1 MPGSTPFIVLVAALL
16 VSALSC
22 CSAENVYCVTPT
34 ATSCSSCPHHTNC
47 STLSEYAQ
55 ESKLY
60 FTSNTTM
67 VFLPGR
73 HALHTNITVTKT
85 ARLTMRGEN
94 LSGNIATVVCHGSVG
109 LSFTNMV
116 EFKIYSLHFT
126 ACSRSS
132 GGPPPSRYYA
142 LLLQSTQYAALVNC
156 SFYDN
161 IGNVLLVEN
170 TSVSLDGNSE
180 FIHNYCESNS
190 CIGGGGIRALNSNIT
205 ITGNATF
212 LENLGIVHG
221 RGNNAGVGIYANN
234 TILSFSGV
242 SNFSNNLAIENAAG
256 IAIAATSNSVLIFD
270 GTNNFINNSAPCLY
284 GVGGAI
290 SITYNTTLR
299 LNGANNFINNS
310 APCSGLG
317 GAIATTSNSVLVLNG
332 TNKFINNSAGTG
344 GAIYSEINV
353 VIKFNGT
360 NSFINNSATN
370 RGGAIYFIV
379 NSTLVFNG
387 TIYFTHN
394 KVGGAAGY
402 GGGVSMAERSTFS
415 ISPNALVYWEN
426 NHAAVFGGAIYF
438 SDYSPFSYCVSS
450 DDPGSYIAKEECF
463 FQPTGKNLSSG
474 SDAQLVFKNNS
485 ADVAG
490 NVLFGGVV
498 DNCQL
503 TGLYSN
509 DSSGEVFDML
519 VNTDDNTNSNI
530 SSNPFHVCRCE
541 NNLPNCSESSYD
553 VPHTVYPGETFQV
566 SVVAVGQRHG
576 TVPTTVR
583 SNIHMQTS
591 TSDLLYSQYVQ
602 KVNRNCTKLN
612 FTVFS
617 LSTSMTVE
625 LRADNSLYVQSFQCF
640 PYEYMLVITVN
651 LNQTCPPGFNISELE
666 KSCVC
671 EQRLAEYTQKCNIT
685 NRLGYITRDSGR
697 QFWVGYDN
705 QSNEL
710 ILHPHCPF
718 DYCVNDTVVF
728 PLNNTDIQCAYD
740 RSGLLCGACKRS
752 YSLVLGSSICKQC
765 INNYLA
771 LLVPFAVMG
780 VALVILLLVCKLTVA
795 TGTLSGLVLYANIVP
810 SFYQWNLLMLL
821 HFSLHG

>member
-1 MPGSTPFIVLVAALL
+1 MTQSIPSIVLMAALFIDT
-16 VSALSC
+16 LSH

-34 ATSCSSCPHHTNC
+34 VTSCSSCPHNNHC
-47 STLSEYAQ
+47 ATLSEYAQ
-55 ESKLY
+55 DTELY

-67 VFLPGR
+67 VFLPGH
-73 HALHTNITVTKT
+73 HALHTNITVTNT
-85 ARLTMRGEN
+85 ARLTMQGQS

-161 IGNVLLVEN
+161 IGNALLVKN
-170 TSVSLDGNSE
+170 TSVTLAGNSE
-180 FIHNYCESNS
+180 FIHNYCESS
-190 CIGGGGIRALNSNIT
+190 CIGGGGITALSSNIA

-212 LENLGIVHG
+212 FENLGIFHG
-221 RGNNAGVGIYANN
+221 RGNNAGVAIYANN

-310 APCSGLG
+310 APRGGVG
-317 GAIATTSNSVLVLNG
+317 GAIAIQYNSVLFLIG
-332 TNKFINNSAGTG
+332 TNKFINNSGGIG
-344 GAIYSEINV
+344 GAIYTEINV
-353 VIKFNGT
+353 VIKFNGN
-360 NSFINNSATN
+360 NSFINNSAIN
-370 RGGAIYFIV
+370 LGGAIYSVI

-402 GGGVSMAERSTFS
+402 GGGLCLEQRSTFS

-450 DDPGSYIAKEECF
+450 DDPGSYMAKEECF
-463 FQPTGKNLSSG
+463 FQPNGQNLSSG
-474 SDAQLVFKNNS
+474 SDAELIFKNNS

-498 DNCQL
+498 DNCKL
-503 TGLYSN
+503 TGLYSSN
-509 DSSGEVFDML
+509 SSCEVFDML
-519 VNTDDNTNSNI
+519 VNTDDNMNSNI
-530 SSNPFHVCRCE
+530 
-541 NNLPNCSESSYD
+541 
-553 VPHTVYPGETFQV
+553 
-566 SVVAVGQRHG
+566 
-576 TVPTTVR
+576 
-583 SNIHMQTS
+583 
-591 TSDLLYSQYVQ
+591 
-602 KVNRNCTKLN
+602 
-612 FTVFS
+612 
-617 LSTSMTVE
+617 
-625 LRADNSLYVQSFQCF
+625 
-640 PYEYMLVITVN
+640 
-651 LNQTCPPGFNISELE
+651 
-666 KSCVC
+666 
-671 EQRLAEYTQKCNIT
+671 
-685 NRLGYITRDSGR
+685 
-697 QFWVGYDN
+697 
-705 QSNEL
+705 
-710 ILHPHCPF
+710 
-718 DYCVNDTVVF
+718 
-728 PLNNTDIQCAYD
+728 
-740 RSGLLCGACKRS
+740 
-752 YSLVLGSSICKQC
+752 
-765 INNYLA
+765 
-771 LLVPFAVMG
+771 
-780 VALVILLLVCKLTVA
+780 
-795 TGTLSGLVLYANIVP
+795 
-810 SFYQWNLLMLL
+810 
-821 HFSLHG
+821 